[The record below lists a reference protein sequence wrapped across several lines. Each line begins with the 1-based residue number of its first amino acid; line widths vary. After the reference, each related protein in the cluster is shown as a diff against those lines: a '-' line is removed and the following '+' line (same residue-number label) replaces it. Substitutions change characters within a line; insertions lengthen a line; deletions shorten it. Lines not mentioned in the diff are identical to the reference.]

1 MERKGLYKKALAA
14 QEGRIQEMEQM
25 ISLLEEE
32 NSLQRQ
38 IIERLQEE
46 NRMLEKHAQEYL
58 ETMRRM
64 LEDIH
69 QSKAG
74 DCLCG

>member
-1 MERKGLYKKALAA
+1 MQQQGLYKKALEE
-14 QEGRIQEMEQM
+14 QKGRIQEMERI
-25 ISLLEEE
+25 ISLLEKE

-38 IIERLQEE
+38 IIEKLKEE
-46 NRMLEKHAQEYL
+46 NSVLEKHAQEYL

-69 QSKAG
+69 Q
-74 DCLCG
+74 

>member
-1 MERKGLYKKALAA
+1 MQQQGFYKKALEE
-14 QEGRIQEMEQM
+14 QEGRIQEMERI
-25 ISLLEEE
+25 ISLLEKE

-38 IIERLQEE
+38 IIEKLKEE
-46 NRMLEKHAQEYL
+46 NSVLEKHAQEYL

-69 QSKAG
+69 Q
-74 DCLCG
+74 

>member
-1 MERKGLYKKALAA
+1 MQQQGLYKKALVE
-14 QEGRIQEMEQM
+14 QEGRIQEMERI
-25 ISLLEEE
+25 ISLLEKE

-38 IIERLQEE
+38 IIEKLKEE
-46 NRMLEKHAQEYL
+46 NSVLEKHAQEYL

-69 QSKAG
+69 Q
-74 DCLCG
+74 

>member
-1 MERKGLYKKALAA
+1 MQRQGLYQKALEE
-14 QEGRIQEMEQM
+14 QDGRIQEMERV

-38 IIERLQEE
+38 IIEKLKEE
-46 NRMLEKHAQEYL
+46 NSVLQKHAQEYL
-58 ETMRRM
+58 ETMRKM

-69 QSKAG
+69 Q
-74 DCLCG
+74 

>member
-1 MERKGLYKKALAA
+1 MQQQGFYKKALEE
-14 QEGRIQEMEQM
+14 QEGRIQEMERI
-25 ISLLEEE
+25 ISLLEKE

-38 IIERLQEE
+38 IIEKLKEE
-46 NRMLEKHAQEYL
+46 NSVLEKHAQEYL

-69 QSKAG
+69 
-74 DCLCG
+74 L

>member
-1 MERKGLYKKALAA
+1 MQQQGFYKKALEE
-14 QEGRIQEMEQM
+14 QEGRIQEMERI
-25 ISLLEEE
+25 ISLLEKE

-38 IIERLQEE
+38 VIEKLKEE
-46 NRMLEKHAQEYL
+46 NSVLEKHAQEYL

-69 QSKAG
+69 Q
-74 DCLCG
+74 

>member
-1 MERKGLYKKALAA
+1 MERQGLYKKALEA
-14 QEGRIQEMEQM
+14 QEGRIREMEQM

-38 IIERLQEE
+38 IIERLREE
-46 NRMLEKHAQEYL
+46 NSMLEKHAQEYL
-58 ETMRRM
+58 ETMHRM

-69 QSKAG
+69 Q
-74 DCLCG
+74 

>member
-1 MERKGLYKKALAA
+1 MQRQGLYQKALEEK
-14 QEGRIQEMEQM
+14 EGRIREMERV

-38 IIERLQEE
+38 IIETLKEE
-46 NRMLEKHAQEYL
+46 NSVLEKHAQEYL

-69 QSKAG
+69 Q
-74 DCLCG
+74 

>member
-1 MERKGLYKKALAA
+1 MQQQGLYKTAL
-14 QEGRIQEMEQM
+14 EEMKGRIQEMERM

-32 NSLQRQ
+32 NSLQKQ
-38 IIERLQEE
+38 IIEKLQEE
-46 NRMLEKHAQEYL
+46 NSMLEKHAQKYL

-69 QSKAG
+69 Q
-74 DCLCG
+74 

>member
-1 MERKGLYKKALAA
+1 MERQGLYKKALAA
-14 QEGRIQEMEQM
+14 QEGRIQEMERM

-38 IIERLQEE
+38 IIERLLDE
-46 NRMLEKHAQEYL
+46 NSVLEKHAQEYL
-58 ETMRRM
+58 ETMHRM

-69 QSKAG
+69 Q
-74 DCLCG
+74 

>member
-1 MERKGLYKKALAA
+1 MQQGLYQIALEE
-14 QEGRIQEMEQM
+14 QEGRIQEMERV
-25 ISLLEEE
+25 ISLLDEE

-38 IIERLQEE
+38 IIEKLQEE
-46 NRMLEKHAQEYL
+46 NSMLEKHAQKYL

-69 QSKAG
+69 Q
-74 DCLCG
+74 

>member
-1 MERKGLYKKALAA
+1 MQQQGFDKKALEE
-14 QEGRIQEMEQM
+14 QEGRIQEMERI
-25 ISLLEEE
+25 ISLLEKE

-38 IIERLQEE
+38 IIEKLKEE
-46 NRMLEKHAQEYL
+46 NSVLEKHAQEYL

-69 QSKAG
+69 Q
-74 DCLCG
+74 

>member
-1 MERKGLYKKALAA
+1 MQQQGLYKKALEE
-14 QEGRIQEMEQM
+14 QKGRIQEMERI
-25 ISLLEEE
+25 ISLLEKE

-38 IIERLQEE
+38 IIEKLEEE
-46 NRMLEKHAQEYL
+46 NSVLEKHAQEYL

-69 QSKAG
+69 Q
-74 DCLCG
+74 

>member
-1 MERKGLYKKALAA
+1 MQQGLYQKALEE
-14 QEGRIQEMEQM
+14 QEGRIQEMERV
-25 ISLLEEE
+25 ISLLDEE

-38 IIERLQEE
+38 IIEKLQEE
-46 NRMLEKHAQEYL
+46 NSMLEKHAQKYL

-69 QSKAG
+69 Q
-74 DCLCG
+74 